1 LQSPPL
7 SAHWARLQTA
17 GVEVIGESTA
27 EVSRTASG
35 SSFFAEGPYRSYAV
49 IDARRGGIRRA
60 LGARARLGWA
70 HTRRTGRA
78 ALDDRLGRAAG
89 ELLAATRRRDVL
101 DAAIVLL
108 AHDAIRLSPPILASN
123 RWRAP
128 PVDTSRSSRSSV
140 DCGSWVVPSG
150 DVHAFPRSG

>member
-1 LQSPPL
+1 MLALTAILLSLQSPPL

-17 GVEVIGESTA
+17 GVEVIGESTT

-35 SSFFAEGPYRSYAV
+35 SSFFAAGPYRSYAV

-78 ALDDRLGRAAG
+78 GARRQAG
-89 ELLAATRRRDVL
+89 PCR
-101 DAAIVLL
+101 
-108 AHDAIRLSPPILASN
+108 
-123 RWRAP
+123 
-128 PVDTSRSSRSSV
+128 
-140 DCGSWVVPSG
+140 G
-150 DVHAFPRSG
+150 

>member
-70 HTRRTGRA
+70 RHSQDWTCGRSTTGWAVPRVNCWPPPAPRRARRGHRAPRARRDPIVTSDPRGVEPLARA
-78 ALDDRLGRAAG
+78 A
-89 ELLAATRRRDVL
+89 RRHVE
-101 DAAIVLL
+101 IV
-108 AHDAIRLSPPILASN
+108 A
-123 RWRAP
+123 
-128 PVDTSRSSRSSV
+128 V
-140 DCGSWVVPSG
+140 
-150 DVHAFPRSG
+150 